1 MSRVR
6 CTRGRG
12 GCSAAPRFEGSSW
25 SAWVVGGTRLLR
37 PGLWPALLLCSAPIP
52 NGDALRLETC
62 CRSWAGRDQKVGLL
76 RGRRAATRAL
86 HPRRLQTPLLRQSSR
101 NLAGPGTTA
110 ALGGRLR
117 SRSTRQNGRGSAGG
131 KATRW
136 IRMIAS
142 LGYMAAGRAVRS
154 SRVPGLELRT
164 CTPTVVTIPAS
175 ATSPSC
181 GLRSRVA
188 GLPHG
193 KSASCR
199 CGALTGGNR
208 RILLLRES
216 ERWSAVRLAWYL
228 WHRCWTRKGQ
238 EGRRGSVMEAEGQ
251 RR

>member
-1 MSRVR
+1 MV
-6 CTRGRG
+6 
-12 GCSAAPRFEGSSW
+12 
-25 SAWVVGGTRLLR
+25 WVVGGTRLPR
-37 PGLWPALLLCSAPIP
+37 PGLWPALLMCSALIRS
-52 NGDALRLETC
+52 GDALRLETC
-62 CRSWAGRDQKVGLL
+62 CRARAGRDQKVGIP
-76 RGRRAATRAL
+76 RGRPAVTRGL
-86 HPRRLQTPLLRQSSR
+86 LPRRIQTPLLRQSPQ
-101 NLAGPGTTA
+101 NLAGPGTTV

-117 SRSTRQNGRGSAGG
+117 SQSTRQNGRGSAGG

-136 IRMIAS
+136 IRMRAS

-154 SRVPGLELRT
+154 SRAPSLELRT
-164 CTPTVVTIPAS
+164 CTPRVVTGPAS

-181 GLRSRVA
+181 GPRSRVA

-199 CGALTGGNR
+199 RGGLTGGNR

-216 ERWSAVRLAWYL
+216 EHWSAVRLAWYL

-238 EGRRGSVMEAEGQ
+238 EGRRGSVVEAEGQ